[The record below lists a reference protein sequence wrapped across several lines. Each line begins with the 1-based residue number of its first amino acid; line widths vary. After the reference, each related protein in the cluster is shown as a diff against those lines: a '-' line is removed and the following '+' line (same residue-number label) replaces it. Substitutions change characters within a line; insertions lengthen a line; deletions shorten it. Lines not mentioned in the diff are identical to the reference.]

1 MTIVLSVSIVAMYTT
16 SVFAQETTAP
26 AKVVA
31 PTATPASATPVRV
44 TAPVTEA
51 TPVTEAA
58 PVSVATP
65 ATSVTPYTTSTAYKT
80 GSAYTGTSVG
90 HRPRIGFGF
99 DGIPLNGSH
108 REATRMRRAYRGT
121 H

>member
-26 AKVVA
+26 ANVVA
-31 PTATPASATPVRV
+31 PTATPASATP
-44 TAPVTEA
+44 APVTEA
-51 TPVTEAA
+51 V

-90 HRPRIGFGF
+90 RRPRIGFGF